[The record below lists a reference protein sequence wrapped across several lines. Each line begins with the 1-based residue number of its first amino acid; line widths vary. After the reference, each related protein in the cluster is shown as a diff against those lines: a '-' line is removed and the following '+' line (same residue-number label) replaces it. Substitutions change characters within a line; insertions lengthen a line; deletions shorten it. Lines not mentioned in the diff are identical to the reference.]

1 MKAARLAGADSE
13 GVAAPALALAL
24 AVPALLLALSVAG
37 LGISSYLAYTH
48 WADATI
54 ACGGVGN
61 CNLVNSSEYAEMAG
75 MPVALLGALS
85 YSAMIASTLA
95 WLWLRP
101 SGLAW
106 PVMVFWGLSVG
117 GTLYSA
123 YLTYVEIFVLEAIC
137 IYCVASAG
145 IILAS
150 FLVSTGW
157 VMREAQAS
165 DNGYETD

>member
-1 MKAARLAGADSE
+1 MRAARPAGADSE
-13 GVAAPALALAL
+13 RVAAPALAI

-61 CNLVNSSEYAEMAG
+61 CNLVNNSEYAELAG
-75 MPVALLGALS
+75 VPVALLGALS
-85 YSAMIASTLA
+85 YSAMIAAAVA

-106 PVMVFWGLSVG
+106 PVMALWGLSLF

-123 YLTYVEIFVLEAIC
+123 YLTYVELFVLEAIC
-137 IYCVASAG
+137 VYCVASAG
-145 IILAS
+145 VILAS
-150 FLVSTGW
+150 LLIATGW
-157 VMREAQAS
+157 VIREARAEE
-165 DNGYETD
+165 D